1 MAKLLII
8 DDEANLLYSLQAG
21 LESEDLAVVT
31 AKTGKRGLVMIP
43 KELPDA
49 VIVDVRLPDL
59 SGLEVFDRIK
69 EMAPRIPVIVITA
82 FTTTETAIEAMKRGA
97 FEYLLKPVDLHQLR
111 EVVARAIELHR
122 MQNVP
127 AVFNQTEEP
136 SDTSTDP
143 IVGKSPPMQ
152 EVYKSIG
159 RVAPRD
165 ETVLIVGESGTG
177 KELVARAIYQHS
189 QRADKPF
196 LAINCATI
204 HDSLLES
211 ELFGHEKGA
220 FTGADRQRIGKFEQ
234 ANGGTIFLDE
244 IAETALATQAKLLRV
259 LQSQQFERVGGRDT
273 LTVDVRVV
281 AATNQKLEERVA
293 NGQFRQ
299 DLFYRLNG
307 VTIALP
313 PLRDRKE
320 DIPQLVDHFIR
331 VANKKLDK
339 HVISVAPEALRILE
353 SHDWP
358 GNVRELQNVVRY
370 AVIQTVGEMLRANSL
385 PTSVRG
391 ATAPGSGESHEGGL
405 DVLRLVRDLLA
416 FGSPE
421 LYRRI
426 IAEVDRVV
434 LAEVLRHVGGNQ
446 VHASELL
453 GISRTTLRA
462 KLAAEKQL
470 ANPTPANV
478 STNGSALENNG
489 LAQTTET
496 VPAGGQGAAGEQ
508 PAGV

>member
-1 MAKLLII
+1 VRKLLII

-21 LESEDLAVVT
+21 LETDDLAVVT
-31 AKTGKRGLVMIP
+31 AKTGKRGLALIP
-43 KELPDA
+43 KEAPDV

-69 EMAPRIPVIVITA
+69 EIAPRVPVIVITA
-82 FTTTETAIEAMKRGA
+82 FATTETAIEAMKRGA

-111 EVVARAIELHR
+111 EIVARALELHR

-127 AVFNQTEEP
+127 AVFDQMEES
-136 SDTSTDP
+136 SDHSADP
-143 IVGKSPPMQ
+143 IVGRSPVMQ
-152 EVYKSIG
+152 EVYKAIG
-159 RVAPRD
+159 RVAPQD
-165 ETVLIVGESGTG
+165 VTVLILGESGTG
-177 KELVARAIYQHS
+177 KELVARALYQHS
-189 QRADKPF
+189 RRADKPF
-196 LAINCATI
+196 LAINCAAI
-204 HDSLLES
+204 PDSLLES

-244 IAETALATQAKLLRV
+244 IGDMSPATQAKLLRV
-259 LQSQQFERVGGRDT
+259 LQDQQFERVGGRDT
-273 LTVDVRVV
+273 LAVDVRVV
-281 AATNQKLEERVA
+281 AATNQNLEARVA
-293 NGQFRQ
+293 SGHFRQ
-299 DLFYRLNG
+299 DLLYRLNG
-307 VTIALP
+307 MTITLP
-313 PLRDRKE
+313 PLRDRKD
-320 DIPQLVDHFIR
+320 DIPQLVDHFVR
-331 VANKKLDK
+331 VANRKLDK
-339 HVISVAPEALRILE
+339 HVTTVAPESLRILE
-353 SHDWP
+353 NHDWP

-391 ATAPGSGESHEGGL
+391 ATAPGGQSHEDGL

-421 LYRRI
+421 LYRKV

-462 KLAAEKQL
+462 KLAAEKQMGNPASPHAPPTTIDKESL
-470 ANPTPANV
+470 ATPVPVGDQSSDGDDTPA
-478 STNGSALENNG
+478 
-489 LAQTTET
+489 T
-496 VPAGGQGAAGEQ
+496 V
-508 PAGV
+508 